1 LDVLLETRNLIKYFP
16 IKKSFRQLFKSGGR
30 GGEGKQ
36 PDLVV
41 KAVDDV
47 SFILERG
54 KVLVV
59 AGASGSGK
67 TTVARRM

>member
-1 LDVLLETRNLIKYFP
+1 LDVLLEARNLRKYFP
-16 IKKSFRQLFKSGGR
+16 IKKSFRQLFKSGGG
-30 GGEGKQ
+30 GGEQHQ

-54 KVLVV
+54 KVLVI

-67 TTVARRM
+67 TTVAKRT

>member
-1 LDVLLETRNLIKYFP
+1 MDALLEARNLRKYFP
-16 IKKSFRQLFKSGGR
+16 IKKSFRQLFKSGV
-30 GGEGKQ
+30 EQQ

-67 TTVARRM
+67 TTVAKRT

>member
-1 LDVLLETRNLIKYFP
+1 LDALLETRNLRKYFP
-16 IKKSFRQLFKSGGR
+16 IKKSFCQLFKSGV
-30 GGEGKQ
+30 EQQ

-41 KAVDDV
+41 KAVNDV

-67 TTVARRM
+67 TTVAKRT

>member
-1 LDVLLETRNLIKYFP
+1 LDVLLEARNLRKYFP
-16 IKKSFRQLFKSGGR
+16 IKKSFRQLFKSGG
-30 GGEGKQ
+30 GGEQHQ

-47 SFILERG
+47 SFTLERG
-54 KVLVV
+54 KVLVI

-67 TTVARRM
+67 TTVAKRT